1 VTILPIYWYYTAF
14 NMPLFSKSPTAKEQ
28 VRATEKVVRTTQ
40 RTLERERNDLDR
52 QEKKLQ
58 NDIKTAAKQG
68 NKQTCTILAKQLL
81 QLRKQK
87 TKTYQV
93 GSRVQSIGTQAKVMH
108 SNMKMADAMATTT
121 KTMVDMN
128 KVMDPMKTAQTMKQ
142 FEMESAKME
151 MTEEMMNDTLDD
163 VLCDSGDEE
172 EEDAIVNQV
181 LDEIGIEISGKM
193 SHAPAAHSGRL
204 GETSKASTSD
214 ADIERQL
221 AALKDL

>member
-1 VTILPIYWYYTAF
+1 
-14 NMPLFSKSPTAKEQ
+14 MPLFSKAPTAKEQ